1 MIAIGYARLSKK
13 SEKSVS
19 IEYQIEAIRKLAIAQ
34 GYDLVSIEVDDGIS
48 GKSIKARPAVQRVLE
63 AVTQQRVSAVCVYR
77 SDRISRNGIEGLT
90 IEKLFAD
97 NGVKYW
103 SASEGLLA
111 GNSENDEFF
120 GYIRNGVNQLERR
133 KIASRTHEALQLK
146 KSKGERLG
154 SQLPYGYR
162 VVSGSVVE
170 VPAEQS
176 LVKRVKELRSA
187 GLSTYKIT
195 DQINREGFLTRKD
208 TQFNRTQICRILAA

>member
-63 AVTQQRVSAVCVYR
+63 IVTQGKVSAVLVYR
-77 SDRISRNGIEGLT
+77 SDRLSRDGIEGLIT
-90 IEKLFAD
+90 RQLFEKH
-97 NGVKYW
+97 GVKYW
-103 SASEGLLA
+103 SATEGLLKYDIM
-111 GNSENDEFF
+111 GFVQEGMSRE
-120 GYIRNGVNQLERR
+120 ERI
-133 KIASRTHEALQLK
+133 KISSRTREALQLK

-170 VPAEQS
+170 VPTEQS

-195 DQINREGFLTRKD
+195 DQINGEGFLTRKD